1 MEGEQIECDEESV
14 MKEVTRLCGEVAV
27 AWFRTLEYSL
37 TEKTILVILL
47 HALQH
52 SQVLQ
57 SIQHVQV
64 GMDEYEYM

>member
-1 MEGEQIECDEESV
+1 MSDLHKAMEGEQIECDEESV

-47 HALQH
+47 
-52 SQVLQ
+52 
-57 SIQHVQV
+57 
-64 GMDEYEYM
+64 